1 MYTKSGSSTS
11 APMRTN
17 PNKNIHTPQTMY
29 TINTPTK
36 KRRYFGIFCCVHYF
50 FSMYTHV
57 RCVHFGVLCTFQNR
71 CVHSP
76 MYTDRPATRPAHQ
89 ASEKMPKIRCFL
101 PSTFQKVIVHKPC
114 ILYAKVAG
122 VYILEQVCTCVY
134 IRLFRCTHQKTPIF
148 RAFSAA
154 VYIVYIFPYL

>member
-1 MYTKSGSSTS
+1 MYIIFSACTHMYTVYTPMYTPEKKSG
-11 APMRTN
+11 
-17 PNKNIHTPQTMY
+17 
-29 TINTPTK
+29 
-36 KRRYFGIFCCVHYF
+36 C
-50 FSMYTHV
+50 
-57 RCVHFGVLCTFQNR
+57 CVHFGVLCTFQNR